1 MIRFVSMLLLLAAC
15 GRSESPA
22 PAAEAPAAETP
33 APETPAPEA
42 PAVAEAEAPPEEAA
56 EDIRYPHLFGDALD
70 TEREP
75 VALSALLAAPGEYA
89 DQVVKTS
96 GTIQQVCQSMG
107 CWMELRAGEEG
118 AQAIRVP
125 MANHAFFLPKD
136 VAGRSC
142 TIEGKVSVRD
152 LTDEER
158 EHYASEGATV
168 LAQVAQ
174 IDATGVMID

>member
-1 MIRFVSMLLLLAAC
+1 MIRFVSMLLFLAAC

-22 PAAEAPAAETP
+22 PAAEPSA
-33 APETPAPEA
+33 APEA
-42 PAVAEAEAPPEEAA
+42 SESEGTVAEAEPEGEAA
-56 EDIRYPHLFGDALD
+56 PAEAEELAYPHLFGDALD
-70 TEREP
+70 EGRAA
-75 VALSALLAAPGEYA
+75 VALSALLDAPADFA

-118 AQAIRVP
+118 SPAIRVP

-136 VAGRSC
+136 VAGRRC

-152 LTDEER
+152 LTEEER
-158 EHYASEGATV
+158 AHFASEGATV